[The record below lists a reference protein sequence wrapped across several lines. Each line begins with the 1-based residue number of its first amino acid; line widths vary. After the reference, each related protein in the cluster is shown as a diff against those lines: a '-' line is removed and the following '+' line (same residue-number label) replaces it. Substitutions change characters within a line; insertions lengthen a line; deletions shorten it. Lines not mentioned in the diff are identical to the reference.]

1 LIVATRAGGQR
12 LCLQLDPRMAFEAL
26 ILQRLQCIP
35 TGRRQEWLRGLLI
48 QGFLAECRQRR
59 EADGGVCDR
68 PGAATR
74 RPGHAFAGW
83 LTERAPTPHAP
94 TAAEPDS
101 SDSQRPAAVAAN
113 AKPFAHL
120 RKVIG

>member
-1 LIVATRAGGQR
+1 MIVATRSGGQR

-35 TGRRQEWLRGLLI
+35 TGRRQEWLRGLLV

-59 EADGGVCDR
+59 EADGEACDR

-74 RPGHAFAGW
+74 RPGNAFAGW
-83 LTERAPTPHAP
+83 LTERTPTPHAP
-94 TAAEPDS
+94 PAEKPNP
-101 SDSQRPAAVAAN
+101 SDPQRPAVAPK

>member
-1 LIVATRAGGQR
+1 LIVATRSGGQR

-26 ILQRLQCIP
+26 ILQRLQRIP
-35 TGRRQEWLRGLLI
+35 TGRRQEWLRGLLVH
-48 QGFLAECRQRR
+48 GFLAECSQRQ
-59 EADGGVCDR
+59 EAGSEASDR

-74 RPGHAFAGW
+74 RPGNAFAGW
-83 LTERAPTPHAP
+83 LTERSPRPQEP
-94 TAAEPDS
+94 PAEKLDA
-101 SDSQRPAAVAAN
+101 SDSHRPATVAAT

>member
-1 LIVATRAGGQR
+1 VAPGAGAPR

-26 ILQRLQCIP
+26 ILQRLP
-35 TGRRQEWLRGLLI
+35 VHPDRSAPEWLRGLLV

-59 EADGGVCDR
+59 EADGEACDR

-74 RPGHAFAGW
+74 RPGNAFAGW
-83 LTERAPTPHAP
+83 LTERTPTPHAP
-94 TAAEPDS
+94 PAEKPNP
-101 SDSQRPAAVAAN
+101 SDPQRPAVAPK

>member
-1 LIVATRAGGQR
+1 
-12 LCLQLDPRMAFEAL
+12 MAFEAL

-48 QGFLAECRQRR
+48 QGFLVECRQRR
-59 EADGGVCDR
+59 EADGEACDR

-74 RPGHAFAGW
+74 RPGNAFAGW
-83 LTERAPTPHAP
+83 LTERTPTPHASA
-94 TAAEPDS
+94 AAEPSS

-113 AKPFAHL
+113 AKPFARL